1 MGNSVAIVNGKH
13 HKEKSWIDLLVR
25 SKLENEGI
33 RFLVTQFPGHAK
45 DIAHKERNNSEIIVI
60 GGDGTLHEVL
70 SSLEPPFPKVRLIPA
85 GTGNSL
91 ARDFGWEKWNRNE
104 EKLNPTI
111 STKEIKLDVLQIEVR
126 REDDTFLCY
135 SASTIAFGF
144 PAAVTEIANYRFKS
158 LKKYCYPV
166 AAGIGV
172 LFQIRRMYIVSYN
185 GRTANRIPLT
195 GCILNNTRHVANFLA
210 FPKAEPN
217 DGKLEVLEL
226 NSGIFGQTL
235 HNLSVLS
242 QKYFYEPK
250 APFQVDSVEASFE
263 SPEILMV
270 DGEIYKNVISFSVK
284 ILPGALE
291 IHGPR

>member
-1 MGNSVAIVNGKH
+1 MGNSVAIVNGKLR
-13 HKEKSWIDLLVR
+13 KEKSAIDSLVR
-25 SKLENEGI
+25 SRLENEGI
-33 RFLVTQFPGHAK
+33 RLLETQFPGHAK
-45 DIAHKERNNSEIIVI
+45 NLAQKERNNSEIIVV

-70 SSLEPPFPKVRLIPA
+70 SSLKPPFPKIRLIPA

-91 ARDFGWEKWNRNE
+91 ARDFGWEKWNRKE
-104 EKLNPTI
+104 ENLSLTKDAILDLLQI
-111 STKEIKLDVLQIEVR
+111 DVRTKEE
-126 REDDTFLCY
+126 TFLCY
-135 SASTIAFGF
+135 SASTISFGF
-144 PAAVTEIANYRFKS
+144 PAAVTEIANSRFKK

-172 LFQIRRMYIVSYN
+172 FFQKRKIYEVSYDSEP
-185 GRTANRIPLT
+185 TNRIPLT

-210 FPKAEPN
+210 FPNAKAN

-226 NSGIFGQTL
+226 NSGIFGQTI

-242 QKYFYEPK
+242 RKYFYEPK
-250 APFQVDSVEASFE
+250 APFQVNSVVVNFE

-284 ILPGALE
+284 VLRESLRLY
-291 IHGPR
+291 GPR